1 MKPNTPFPVNLY
13 FLGIGGIGMSGLA
26 RFFLQR
32 GHKVAGFD
40 RTQSQLTD
48 ELEQEGALIC
58 YNDEIKNFP
67 QGWEVENTLIIFTPA
82 VKEDNRLLHMARRR
96 GFNIQKRAEV
106 LGRITAEMRCLAIAG
121 THGKTTTSSILAH
134 LCHAAGYHTNAFLG
148 GIANNFGNNYVLGEE
163 NTVVVEADEYDRS
176 FLHLRPNIAVITNTD
191 SDHLDIYG
199 DAESMQKTFRD
210 FAQLSRKNG
219 LLISRYGIDLEA
231 DYTYGLH
238 PKADFRAEKI
248 TPGKGGY
255 TFNFHHP
262 KGEITGVFF
271 PVPGRHNLE
280 NAVAA
285 MAVCVLEGLDL
296 EKVAQGARSFQ
307 GVKRRFQKH
316 LDEPVLIDDYAHHPT
331 ELSALIDAIE
341 ETYPKRKF
349 ALVFQPHLYSRTR
362 DFLEEFASVLS
373 RVPHPALIPVYP
385 ARETPDAGIES
396 DAVFM
401 KMNNPKKR
409 LLTKEN
415 VAEWVAEVQPEVL
428 VIAGAGDIELLI
440 PSTKEALL
448 TPKKHRTNEA

>member
-1 MKPNTPFPVNLY
+1 MNPKTSFPANMY

-40 RTQSQLTD
+40 RTQSHLTN
-48 ELEQEGALIC
+48 ELEREGATIC
-58 YNDEIKNFP
+58 YDDNPKNFP
-67 QGWEVENTLIIFTPA
+67 QDWEVGNTLIIFTPA
-82 VKEDNRLLHMARRR
+82 VKEDNRLLQMTRQK
-96 GFNIQKRAEV
+96 GFSIKKRAEV
-106 LGRITAEMRCLAIAG
+106 LGLITAEMRCLAIAG

-134 LCHAAGYHTNAFLG
+134 LCHAAGYRTNAFLG
-148 GIANNFGNNYVLGEE
+148 GIANNFGNNYVLGKE

-210 FAQLSRKNG
+210 FAQLSRTNG
-219 LLISRYGIDLEA
+219 LLITRYGIEIES

-238 PKADFRAEKI
+238 PKADFRAEQI
-248 TPGKGGY
+248 TPGGGGY
-255 TFNFHHP
+255 TFHFHHP
-262 KGEITGVFF
+262 KGVVHDVFF

-285 MAVCVLEGLDL
+285 MGVCVLEGLDP
-296 EKVAQGARSFQ
+296 EKVARGAKSFQ

-331 ELSALIDAIE
+331 ELNVLIDAIE
-341 ETYPKRKF
+341 ESYPNRKF
-349 ALVFQPHLYSRTR
+349 AMLFQPHLYSRTR
-362 DFLEEFASVLS
+362 DFLDEFAQALS
-373 RVPHPALIPVYP
+373 RVPFVGLLPVYP
-385 ARETPDAGIES
+385 ARETPEAGVES
-396 DAVFM
+396 DAILA
-401 KMNNPKKR
+401 KMNNPEKR
-409 LLTKEN
+409 LLPKEK
-415 VAEWVAEVQPEVL
+415 VAAWVSEIQPDVL

-440 PSTKEALL
+440 PNAKEALL
-448 TPKKHRTNEA
+448 TQKKYPTNEA